1 MEDSTLAQLV
11 HALPEPALL
20 LDESGTVLAANP
32 AAAQLTGQPAAA
44 LPGAL
49 LASLVTEPPET
60 VRRLL
65 DAWTHST
72 RMTPA
77 SLTWRTATGDAPHT
91 LPCEAA
97 ALRPDGAPPLILLRC
112 PSRPEPPN
120 HVAALSHQ
128 VNALSQEVDDS
139 RRTAEQSRRDESL
152 QAGQVHVLEL
162 LATGERLDAVLL
174 ALCRTIEQ
182 QMPRVLTSILLI
194 DDDGQHLRH
203 GAAPSLPE
211 PYCQAVDGLPLG
223 PCVGSCGT
231 AAFRRQPVIVEDIAT
246 DPLWADFRDIAR
258 QFGLRACTSLPIL
271 GSAGQLL
278 GTVAVY
284 NCRRRWAPDSREQQL
299 VEVTARL
306 AGIAI
311 ERRRAEEEL
320 RRAKDAAES
329 ANRAKDHFLAVL
341 SHELRTPLTPVVAVV
356 SSLEHQPL
364 PPLVLEDLGMIRRC
378 VELETRLIDD
388 LLDLTRVTRGKL
400 ELSPHTISAHAKL
413 ENVIRLLRSEADS
426 KNLRIA
432 ADLAATRH
440 HVRGDS
446 ARLQQV
452 FWNLLRNAI
461 KFTPE
466 GGRITVRSWNPDDAR
481 IALAITDPG
490 IGIDP
495 AVLPH
500 VFDPFVQ
507 GERNVTRQFGGLGL
521 GLAIAKSVID
531 LHGGQLQADS
541 EGRGRGATFRVL
553 LDTLPAEELNHEDLP
568 APTAAD
574 HPLRQHPVRLLLVED
589 HPETANVMRRLLTRR
604 GYHVH
609 HADRVA
615 TALMLADAED
625 FDVLVSDIGLPDG
638 SGLDLMR
645 QLRATGHPVAGI
657 CLSGFGMPDDVAQ
670 SHAAGFAEH
679 LTKPVKLP
687 ELEAAIPRLTA
698 TLPDPVPAAG

>member
-1 MEDSTLAQLV
+1 
-11 HALPEPALL
+11 
-20 LDESGTVLAANP
+20 
-32 AAAQLTGQPAAA
+32 
-44 LPGAL
+44 
-49 LASLVTEPPET
+49 
-60 VRRLL
+60 
-65 DAWTHST
+65 
-72 RMTPA
+72 
-77 SLTWRTATGDAPHT
+77 
-91 LPCEAA
+91 
-97 ALRPDGAPPLILLRC
+97 
-112 PSRPEPPN
+112 
-120 HVAALSHQ
+120 
-128 VNALSQEVDDS
+128 
-139 RRTAEQSRRDESL
+139 
-152 QAGQVHVLEL
+152 
-162 LATGERLDAVLL
+162 
-174 ALCRTIEQ
+174 
-182 QMPRVLTSILLI
+182 
-194 DDDGQHLRH
+194 
-203 GAAPSLPE
+203 
-211 PYCQAVDGLPLG
+211 
-223 PCVGSCGT
+223 
-231 AAFRRQPVIVEDIAT
+231 
-246 DPLWADFRDIAR
+246 
-258 QFGLRACTSLPIL
+258 
-271 GSAGQLL
+271 
-278 GTVAVY
+278 
-284 NCRRRWAPDSREQQL
+284 
-299 VEVTARL
+299 
-306 AGIAI
+306 
-311 ERRRAEEEL
+311 
-320 RRAKDAAES
+320 
-329 ANRAKDHFLAVL
+329 
-341 SHELRTPLTPVVAVV
+341 
-356 SSLEHQPL
+356 
-364 PPLVLEDLGMIRRC
+364 MIRRC

-426 KNLRIA
+426 KNLRIV
-432 ADLAATRH
+432 ADLAATHH

-481 IALAITDPG
+481 IALAITDTG

-541 EGRGRGATFRVL
+541 EGKGRGATFRVL
-553 LDTLPAEELNHEDLP
+553 LDTLPAEELHPEDLP
-568 APTAAD
+568 APAAD
-574 HPLRQHPVRLLLVED
+574 RPVREHPVRLLLVED

-645 QLRATGHPVAGI
+645 HLRATGHPVAGI

-679 LTKPVKLP
+679 LTKPVDMLQ
-687 ELEAAIPRLTA
+687 LEAAITRLTA